1 MKPTTATVQFA
12 TIVNLCIGLF
22 GVQVV
27 WGLQNANTSRI
38 FQWLGADVGQ
48 LAVLWIA
55 GPVTGALVQPI
66 VGYLS
71 DRTTGRWGRR
81 RPYILAGA
89 VSTALA
95 LVLFVNATSLAAA
108 AAMLWFLTLSA
119 NIAMEPL
126 RALTGDLIPLERQTR
141 AFTLQAA
148 FIGCG
153 AIVSSA
159 LPWALGALSGESPR
173 PGGGLPGPVRYAF
186 YIGAVTILLAVGW
199 TVLATREPPAR
210 PTAAEPS
217 APGGARALRS
227 AERHVTYGSLWVGAA
242 IGGALLAWWLR
253 LRPELYVLAALAAG
267 LGVGQAWV
275 GWLQRRG
282 RQPTGLL
289 EIAEDIVQMPS
300 AMKQLALIQFFTWLG
315 LFTLWVYTV
324 PAMAETRFGSRDPT
338 SAAYQ
343 AAADWVGVLFA
354 LYNGAAVLATPFIA
368 RAGERFGHFRTHAA
382 CLALGALGI
391 AALVLRADRSWPWLS
406 AVGIGIA
413 WSSILSLPYAIVAS
427 VSPARKMGVY
437 MGIHNLFLVAPQLVG
452 AVFLGPVMD
461 SAFQGRARGVPLLSA
476 ALLAVGTVAAVAFSR
491 GRYPRPPRNAK
502 LAL

>member
-1 MKPTTATVQFA
+1 MKPTTATAQFA

-81 RPYILAGA
+81 RPYILFGA
-89 VSTALA
+89 LSTALA
-95 LVLFVNATSLAAA
+95 LVLFVNAASLAAA

-126 RALTGDLIPLERQTR
+126 RALTGDLIPPERQTR

-159 LPWALGALSGESPR
+159 LPWALGALFGDGPR

-186 YIGAVTILLAVGW
+186 YIGAVTIVLAVGW

-300 AMKQLALIQFFTWLG
+300 AMKQLAVIQFFTWLG

-324 PAMAETRFGSRDPT
+324 PAMAETRFASRDPT

-343 AAADWVGVLFA
+343 AAADWVACCSRCTTA
-354 LYNGAAVLATPFIA
+354 LRCWRHPSLRGLASASVISARTPP
-368 RAGERFGHFRTHAA
+368 
-382 CLALGALGI
+382 
-391 AALVLRADRSWPWLS
+391 VSPSVLS
-406 AVGIGIA
+406 ALLRWCCAPTAPGPGCPP
-413 WSSILSLPYAIVAS
+413 WESGSPGPRSSRSPTPS
-427 VSPARKMGVY
+427 SPACRRLERWVCTW
-437 MGIHNLFLVAPQLVG
+437 ASTTCSWWRP
-452 AVFLGPVMD
+452 
-461 SAFQGRARGVPLLSA
+461 SWWARY
-476 ALLAVGTVAAVAFSR
+476 F
-491 GRYPRPPRNAK
+491 
-502 LAL
+502 

>member
-1 MKPTTATVQFA
+1 MNPTTATVQFA
-12 TIVNLCIGLF
+12 SIVNLCVGLF

-159 LPWALGALSGESPR
+159 LPWALGALSGEGPR

-210 PTAAEPS
+210 PIAAEPS

-242 IGGALLAWWLR
+242 IGGRLLAWWVPF
-253 LRPELYVLAALAAG
+253 RPELYRLAGLAAG
-267 LGVGQAWV
+267 LGVGQAWG

-282 RQPTGLL
+282 RQTTGPLHV
-289 EIAEDIVQMPS
+289 AEDNEPLPS
-300 AMKQLALIQFFTWLG
+300 AHKQIPVIPVFT
-315 LFTLWVYTV
+315 
-324 PAMAETRFGSRDPT
+324 
-338 SAAYQ
+338 
-343 AAADWVGVLFA
+343 
-354 LYNGAAVLATPFIA
+354 
-368 RAGERFGHFRTHAA
+368 
-382 CLALGALGI
+382 
-391 AALVLRADRSWPWLS
+391 
-406 AVGIGIA
+406 
-413 WSSILSLPYAIVAS
+413 
-427 VSPARKMGVY
+427 
-437 MGIHNLFLVAPQLVG
+437 
-452 AVFLGPVMD
+452 
-461 SAFQGRARGVPLLSA
+461 
-476 ALLAVGTVAAVAFSR
+476 
-491 GRYPRPPRNAK
+491 
-502 LAL
+502 

>member
-1 MKPTTATVQFA
+1 MKSTAASTQFP

-22 GVQVV
+22 GVQIV

-108 AAMLWFLTLSA
+108 VALLWFLGLSA

-126 RALTGDLIPLERQTR
+126 RALTGDLIPLRQQTR

-159 LPWALGALSGESPR
+159 LPWALGTFF
-173 PGGGLPGPVRYAF
+173 GGGSHTGGELPEPVRYAF
-186 YIGAVTILLAVGW
+186 YIGAATIMLAVGW
-199 TVLATREPPAR
+199 TVLATREVPAIR
-210 PTAAEPS
+210 VAIVPTAIGE
-217 APGGARALRS
+217 ARALRS
-227 AERHVTYGSLWVGAA
+227 ADRNMASGGLWIGAA
-242 IGGALLAWWLR
+242 IIGALLAWWSG
-253 LRPELYVLAALAAG
+253 LRPELYVLAALAGG
-267 LGVGQAWV
+267 LGVGQACV

-289 EIAEDIVQMPS
+289 EIAEDIVQMPN
-300 AMKQLALIQFFTWLG
+300 AMKQLAAIQFFTWLG

-324 PAMAETRFGSRDPT
+324 PAMAEIRFGSRDPT

-354 LYNGAAVLATPFIA
+354 LYNGAAVLATPLIA
-368 RAGERFGHFRTHAA
+368 RAGERFGHLRTHAA

-391 AALVLRADRSWPWLS
+391 AALLLRTDRSWPWLP
-406 AVGIGIA
+406 AAAIGIA
-413 WSSILSLPYAIVAS
+413 WASILSLPYAIVAS
-427 VSPARKMGVY
+427 VSPGSKMGVY

-452 AVFLGPVMD
+452 SVFLGPAMD
-461 SAFQGRARGVPLLSA
+461 TVFHGHASAVPLLSA
-476 ALLAVGTVAAVAFSR
+476 ALFAVATVVAIVFGR
-491 GRYPRPPRNAK
+491 GPPTQS
-502 LAL
+502 LH

>member
-1 MKPTTATVQFA
+1 MNKPTTAGAQFV
-12 TIVNLCIGLF
+12 TIVNLCVGLF

-108 AAMLWFLTLSA
+108 AAMLWFLSLSA

-126 RALTGDLIPLERQTR
+126 RALTGDLIPLDRQTR

-159 LPWALGALSGESPR
+159 LPWALGALF
-173 PGGGLPGPVRYAF
+173 GGGSSTGSQLPEPVRYAF
-186 YIGAVTILLAVGW
+186 YIGAATIVLTVGW
-199 TVLATREPPAR
+199 TVFATHEPPSRHVGTQPAAAGEAR
-210 PTAAEPS
+210 S
-217 APGGARALRS
+217 LRS
-227 AERHVTYGSLWVGAA
+227 AEQHMIYGSLWVGAA
-242 IGGALLAWWLR
+242 IVGAALAWWSR

-289 EIAEDIVQMPS
+289 EIAEDIVQMPT
-300 AMKQLALIQFFTWLG
+300 AMKQLAVIQFFTWLG

-324 PAMAETRFGSRDPT
+324 PAMAELRFGTRDPT
-338 SAAYQ
+338 SVAYQ

-354 LYNGAAVLATPFIA
+354 LYNCAAVLATPFVA
-368 RAGERFGHFRTHAA
+368 RAGERFGHLRAHAA
-382 CLALGALGI
+382 CLAIGALGI
-391 AALVLRADRSWPWLS
+391 AALVLRPDRSWPWLP
-406 AVGIGIA
+406 AAGIGIA
-413 WSSILSLPYAIVAS
+413 WASILSLPYAIVAR
-427 VSPARKMGVY
+427 VSPGQKMGVY

-461 SAFQGRARGVPLLSA
+461 TGFHGRASGVPLLSA
-476 ALLAVGTVAAVAFSR
+476 ALFATATVVAMAF
-491 GRYPRPPRNAK
+491 GRWPHARQANAK
-502 LAL
+502 LA